1 MEVLTRRTVGAEQPA
16 TAEFLPPNNKK
27 VRWVFDAVGTAISGN
42 YL

>member
-27 VRWVFDAVGTAISGN
+27 VRWPFGRLLIHPQW
-42 YL
+42 LH